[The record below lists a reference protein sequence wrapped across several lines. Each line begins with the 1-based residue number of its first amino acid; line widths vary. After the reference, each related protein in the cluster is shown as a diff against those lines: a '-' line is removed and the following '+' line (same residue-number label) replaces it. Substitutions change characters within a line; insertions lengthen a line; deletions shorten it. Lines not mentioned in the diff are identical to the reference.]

1 MIYGSLLQNSLCFEW
16 RNNQHNLS
24 FVEQRFNYYAKR
36 RRNREN
42 KRSMVR
48 NMSEYAEYLFQVSV
62 MKCFTF
68 SCYFNINYV
77 PVMLEFENIGVDSL
91 LAPKNLVSL

>member
-1 MIYGSLLQNSLCFEW
+1 MVPYCKIVCALNGEITNTIYLL
-16 RNNQHNLS
+16 
-24 FVEQRFNYYAKR
+24 VEQRFNYYTKR